1 MTSSSTPGTVGQVVK
16 PEYRNWLAL
25 GHALTTVLCQGLRPF
40 IKRETDTLYKNVT
53 ARLAA
58 VAPCTCVKVP
68 RRRPNEYHDMSTCAW
83 ANMLQ
88 GHHHANRPNW
98 KQSDSTKWLDPNLGP
113 WEIAKLFL
121 PDLGGH
127 AVITSAEDMDIT
139 GILNLM
145 YWCSHFTIPQPLIKD
160 VRDTRNNKW
169 VHVSN
174 LELTDADKKVAF
186 DAIENLLNDP
196 NLAHDPDVQKALKE
210 VGNLKS
216 VSDLHSME
224 ARVVVDLKEVIRK
237 EISNINTELAN
248 LMEESERNKAQQS
261 HLKQQQDM
269 LKKALEDR
277 IENRSWDALSSIF
290 GHVVGTLKGNI
301 KSIRKRHFTG
311 WLMLLLLSWCY
322 TVLDDSFNR
331 DGKERNRLKLRKF

>member
-25 GHALTTVLCQGLRPF
+25 GHALTTVLCQGLHPF
-40 IKRETDTLYKNVT
+40 INRDMDTFYKNVT

-145 YWCSHFTIPQPLIKD
+145 YWCNHFTIPQPLIKD
-160 VRDTRNNKW
+160 VRDIRNNKW

-196 NLAHDPDVQKALKE
+196 NLTHDPDVQKALKE
-210 VGNLKS
+210 IGNLKS

-224 ARVVVDLKEVIRK
+224 ARVVDELKEVIRK

-261 HLKQQQDM
+261 HLKQQQEM

-277 IENRSWDALSSIF
+277 IENRSWDVLSSIF
-290 GHVVGTLKGNI
+290 GHVVGTLKENI
-301 KSIRKRHFTG
+301 KSIRKRHFTA
-311 WLMLLLLSWCY
+311 WLMLLLLFWCY

-331 DGKERNRLKLRKF
+331 DGKERNSVKSREF